1 MAGGL
6 LMASRKAKHE
16 RAIASAQYNG
26 WLAASQLNLP
36 QCTKLQA
43 LCRTTMTLK
52 KCIAGEKGPNEKGP
66 DEKRTGNKDP
76 SKKDLTNKD
85 HFF

>member
-1 MAGGL
+1 MTFYFGFYYFL
-6 LMASRKAKHE
+6 SVIVLNRKSHLYYLIFTIK
-16 RAIASAQYNG
+16 IG
-26 WLAASQLNLP
+26 
-36 QCTKLQA
+36 
-43 LCRTTMTLK
+43 
-52 KCIAGEKGPNEKGP
+52 CIAGEKGPNEKGP